1 MAKTVDS
8 LRHQPVWET
17 RGVPPTTAKQ
27 EPDGGGKESHYQT
40 LWGGGNLQTSP
51 PVTLPNGAGGLWER
65 FQQPPLFFLHA
76 PYLPP
81 NQEMG
86 KLLPFVLFMF

>member
-1 MAKTVDS
+1 MGDK
-8 LRHQPVWET
+8 T

-27 EPDGGGKESHYQT
+27 EPDGGGTESHYQT

-65 FQQPPLFFLHA
+65 FQQPPLFFACPLFA
-76 PYLPP
+76 TQSRNGQTPP
-81 NQEMG
+81 VR
-86 KLLPFVLFMF
+86 FVYVLDI